1 MIMQADAGSN
11 CTSSLMK
18 EVFYSNT
25 ELLTFF
31 KNGLSRIETAPSRW
45 LMDSS
50 PPPPFFPS
58 FLSLA
63 FTLPILCTGSFYI
76 LKSHLRDFLTDY
88 NDIGLFSQLQS

>member
-1 MIMQADAGSN
+1 MIMQADAVSN
-11 CTSSLMK
+11 YTFSLMK

-31 KNGLSRIETAPSRW
+31 FKWAVKNRNTPLS
-45 LMDSS
+45 LHDGFL
-50 PPPPFFPS
+50 PPPFFPS

-63 FTLPILCTGSFYI
+63 LTLPILCTGSFYS

>member
-31 KNGLSRIETAPSRW
+31 KNGLSRIETAP
-45 LMDSS
+45 
-50 PPPPFFPS
+50 
-58 FLSLA
+58 FLSL
-63 FTLPILCTGSFYI
+63 FSLLGFYPANSLHGLLLYSEI
-76 LKSHLRDFLTDY
+76 PLKGLSH
-88 NDIGLFSQLQS
+88 

>member
-1 MIMQADAGSN
+1 MQADAVSN
-11 CTSSLMK
+11 YTFSLMK

-31 KNGLSRIETAPSRW
+31 SNGLSRIETPPYLC

-50 PPPPFFPS
+50 PLLFFPS

-63 FTLPILCTGSFYI
+63 LTLPILCTGSFYI